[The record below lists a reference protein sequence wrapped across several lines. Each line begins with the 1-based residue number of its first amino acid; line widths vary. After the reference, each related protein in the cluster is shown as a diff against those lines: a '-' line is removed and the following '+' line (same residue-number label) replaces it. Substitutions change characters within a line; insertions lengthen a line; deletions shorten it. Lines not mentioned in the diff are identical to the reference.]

1 MNATMEKI
9 RDYRL
14 LPTFGDS
21 YGTGWNVM
29 MNNFLRLLL
38 VVLVLAVL
46 TGPMNGINFNFDKHD
61 FGNFNWDNWHGD
73 WGQIFGIASLGAL
86 AIIIGLIA
94 IAYAFL
100 ALPVVRYGAK
110 MIFVESVR
118 KIKPDFEWLIRGFWT
133 NYLNIILANLLV
145 FALVALGLF
154 AIIIPGIIIACRL
167 AFVPYI
173 VMDKKLD
180 PIESV
185 ELSWKLTRGHG
196 WTIFLM
202 GFVSFFIYIFGLIL
216 MLVGVLAADI
226 WVKSS
231 FASLYQSV
239 LIEKEKPAE
248 PEAVA
253 A

>member
-1 MNATMEKI
+1 
-9 RDYRL
+9 
-14 LPTFGDS
+14 
-21 YGTGWNVM
+21 
-29 MNNFLRLLL
+29 
-38 VVLVLAVL
+38 
-46 TGPMNGINFNFDKHD
+46 
-61 FGNFNWDNWHGD
+61 
-73 WGQIFGIASLGAL
+73 
-86 AIIIGLIA
+86 
-94 IAYAFL
+94 
-100 ALPVVRYGAK
+100 
-110 MIFVESVR
+110 
-118 KIKPDFEWLIRGFWT
+118 
-133 NYLNIILANLLV
+133 
-145 FALVALGLF
+145 
-154 AIIIPGIIIACRL
+154 
-167 AFVPYI
+167 
-173 VMDKKLD
+173 MDKKLD

>member
-9 RDYRL
+9 REYKL
-14 LPTFGDS
+14 IPTFGDS
-21 YGTGWNVM
+21 FGTGWNVM
-29 MNNFLRLLL
+29 LKNFLRLLL
-38 VVLVLAVL
+38 VVIVLGVL
-46 TGPMNGINFNFDKHD
+46 TGPMKGINFNFDKHD
-61 FGNFNWDNWHGD
+61 FGHLNFDNWHGD
-73 WGQIFGIASLGAL
+73 WGQLLGLASLGAL
-86 AIIIGLIA
+86 AVIIGLLA

-118 KIKPDFEWLIRGFWT
+118 NIKPDFEWLIRGFWT
-133 NYLNIILANLLV
+133 RYLNIILANLLV
-145 FALVALGLF
+145 FALVAIGLF
-154 AIIIPGIIIACRL
+154 ALIVPGIIIACRL

-202 GFVSFFIYIFGLIL
+202 GFVSFFIYILGLIL
-216 MLVGVLAADI
+216 LFIGVLAADM

-231 FASLYQSV
+231 FASLYESV
-239 LIEKEKPAE
+239 LLEKETPAE
-248 PEAVA
+248 TAVA
-253 A
+253 

>member
-9 RDYRL
+9 REYKL
-14 LPTFGDS
+14 IPTFGDS
-21 YGTGWNVM
+21 FGTGWNVM
-29 MNNFLRLLL
+29 FNNFLRLLL
-38 VVLVLAVL
+38 VVIVLAVL
-46 TGPMNGINFNFDKHD
+46 TGPMGGMNYNLDKHD
-61 FGNFNWDNWHGD
+61 FGNFNFDHFSGD
-73 WGQIFGIASLGAL
+73 WSQIFGIASLGAL
-86 AIIIGLIA
+86 AIFIGIIA
-94 IAYAFL
+94 IAYTFL

-118 KIKPDFEWLIRGFWT
+118 KMKPDFEWLIKGFWT

-145 FALVALGLF
+145 FALIAIGLF
-154 AIIIPGIIIACRL
+154 ALIVPGIIIACRL
-167 AFVPYI
+167 FFVPYI

-216 MLVGVLAADI
+216 MFVGVLAADI

-248 PEAVA
+248 TEAVA